1 MLARLAALKQAFG
14 GEALFRPSSIGRVIA
29 CPGSVSLC
37 AMARQA
43 GHRRFSSKYAL
54 EGSAA
59 HVVAEQALKGI
70 RQPDEWTDRMVQ
82 LDDGGLHG
90 HFVDAEMVE
99 AVGEYVDEVRTGLT
113 ADDELFI
120 EHRMSLSPLDPSDP
134 MLAENRGTGDA
145 VILNRKMRRA
155 KLKDLK
161 YGKGVMV
168 SAETPQLKDYAV
180 QVIVTHPDTV
190 WDEVE
195 LVISQPRAVD
205 ERQRRKSIIYDPAAL
220 MTDFLGELLQAMHYA
235 LQPDPPLKTGPHC
248 RWCDAK
254 DAGNCPAI
262 RAEALAIGR
271 DSFDAL
277 PALTAR
283 SRMGPIP
290 ETVHLGTIEEPR
302 AKGVP
307 GTAVS
312 LPPAAMMAA
321 ADVATVLDRLHLF
334 EIWASSVKERAC
346 SLIEAGV
353 TVPGWML
360 SARTGHRH
368 FVTDATRLAAIVK
381 EMQEKHNIAVKP
393 SPDGLIVEDLLR
405 AIGLKSVEMYS
416 APKLLSPAQI
426 EKKLKK
432 DSKPLLEP
440 LVERPL
446 GEPTL
451 MRASEDRKPAAIR
464 MGPIKST

>member
-1 MLARLAALKQAFG
+1 VSDTLVRLAALKEAFR

-37 AMARQA
+37 AAARQA
-43 GHRRFSSKYAL
+43 GHARFSSKYAL

-70 RQPDEWTDRMVQ
+70 RQPDEWTDRMVR
-82 LDDGGLHG
+82 LDSGGTHG

-99 AVGEYVDEVRTGLT
+99 AVGEYVDEVRSGLT
-113 ADDELFI
+113 PDDELFI
-120 EHRMSLSPLDPSDP
+120 EHRMSLAPLDPGDP
-134 MLAENRGTGDA
+134 ILGENRGTGDA
-145 VILNRKMRRA
+145 VILNRKMRKV

-180 QVIVTHPDTV
+180 QLIVSHPETV

-205 ERQRRKSIIYDPAAL
+205 ERQRLKSIIYDPVVL
-220 MTDFLGELLQAMHYA
+220 MTDFLGELMQAMHES
-235 LQPDPPLKTGPHC
+235 LRPDPPLKTGSHC

-254 DAGNCPAI
+254 DAGLCPAI
-262 RAEALAIGR
+262 RAEALNVGR
-271 DSFDAL
+271 DSFEML
-277 PALTAR
+277 PALTAA

-290 ETVHLGTIEEPR
+290 EAIHLGTIEEPYPP
-302 AKGVP
+302 KGPP
-307 GTAVS
+307 GSTVS
-312 LPPAAMMAA
+312 LPPAAMMGA

-360 SARTGHRH
+360 SARTGHRRWKGEEPE
-368 FVTDATRLAAIVK
+368 VADA
-381 EMQEKHNIAVKP
+381 
-393 SPDGLIVEDLLR
+393 LR
-405 AIGLKSVEMYS
+405 AIGVKTIEMYTT
-416 APKLLSPAQI
+416 PKLLSPAQV

-432 DSKPLLEP
+432 EAKALLEP
-440 LVERPL
+440 LIERPL

-451 MRASEDRKPAAIR
+451 MRATEPRAAVASGR
-464 MGPIKST
+464 MGAIES